1 MEENKIS
8 ITLDDGNELV
18 CKILFTFEYEEQVY
32 VAFTNADENEEGSVF
47 VAKVDE
53 ESDGSGKLSEVVDE
67 AVYDYAA
74 QLLGEYEADN
84 IACDCDEE
92 RCHCHDED
100 CDCGCHDKHD
110 ECDCHDEKC
119 DCKKKK

>member
-8 ITLDDGNELV
+8 ITLDDGNELE

-32 VAFTNADENEEGSVF
+32 VAFTEAEESEDNSVF

-53 ESDGSGKLSEVVDE
+53 QSDGSGKLSEVEDE

-74 QLLGEYEADN
+74 QLLGEYEAEHYDCECGHDH
-84 IACDCDEE
+84 CDCGDEE
-92 RCHCHDED
+92 CDCHHGED
-100 CDCGCHDKHD
+100 CDCNHG
-110 ECDCHDEKC
+110 EEC
-119 DCKKKK
+119 DCKKHKN